1 VVRSLL
7 FTLSLV
13 LCFAGSSNAQPTDVR
28 FGAAS
33 VYAMATKLTGDSAC
47 WPVIVSVSERDAATN
62 SFILPARAQSQLK
75 DFSTLHHEV
84 IQARKNL
91 NRHIKSGAKVFA
103 TEELDSA
110 TVYMKRYDAE
120 VRNGNIPATRG
131 AGLSFIESVRTIERR
146 IAERRTEAID
156 AKLSQKTG
164 TVDKRK
170 GLLGLW
176 QSAFIG
182 DLFASYDG
190 VRTGAISFAQLFFI
204 DGVDVIVD
212 PNTTVVI
219 RESHLDKL
227 DQTVKRDIALMNG
240 SVLTKLSVKA
250 KETNNLSFRAGTSE
264 SIVKSGKFWATTV
277 QDKQAKLSNYDG
289 SIDLTASNVKIT
301 LQQNQGTVVEKGK
314 APLPP
319 INLLA
324 APQLKWERLDSVI
337 YAEKLNIQWTKI
349 EKAASYQVEVCS
361 NKNFDH
367 DIKRIPT
374 KIPSVQLKDI
384 PLSSMFVR
392 MQAVDIYGL
401 RGVDSP
407 IYRILRV
414 KDTQPPRIQIE
425 GWEMDRKY
433 TANDTLTVKG
443 KTKAEALCTVNGKKE
458 TIHSD
463 GSFFFRVPVKHPETT
478 LEIIVT
484 DQSGNRTIRK
494 LSLVAMEAEK
504 LFRIQWHDRADDMTV
519 YPQGE
524 SIEAHGTA
532 YPGVRVNASLR
543 DQHISVRTNSQGD
556 WALSIKAA
564 KGEALQLT
572 FESLEDEK
580 VIGSRSWKVE

>member
-1 VVRSLL
+1 M
-7 FTLSLV
+7 LSLF
-13 LCFAGSSNAQPTDVR
+13 LYIAGSSKAQPGDVR

-33 VYAMATKLTGDSAC
+33 VYIMAAKLTGDSTC
-47 WPVIVSVSERDAATN
+47 WPILVSVSERDAATN
-62 SFILPARAQSQLK
+62 SFILPARARNQLK
-75 DFSTLHHEV
+75 DFSNLHYEV
-84 IQARKNL
+84 TQARNNL
-91 NRHIKSGAKVFA
+91 NRQIKSGAKVFA
-103 TEELDSA
+103 TEDLDSA
-110 TVYMKRYDAE
+110 TVYLKSYDAE
-120 VRNGNIPATRG
+120 VRNGNIPASRG
-131 AGLSFIESVRTIERR
+131 VGLSFIESVRTIEKR

-190 VRTGAISFAQLFFI
+190 VRTGAISFAQLFFT
-204 DGVDVIVD
+204 DGVDVTVD

-240 SVLTKLSVKA
+240 SVFTKLSAKA
-250 KETNNLSFRAGTSE
+250 KETNTLSFRAGTSE

-301 LQQNQGTVVEKGK
+301 LQQNQGTVVERGK

-324 APQLKWERLDSVI
+324 APQLTWERLDSVI
-337 YAEKLNIQWTKI
+337 YAEKLRIQWTKI
-349 EKAASYQVEVCS
+349 EKASSYQVEVCS

-367 DIKRIPT
+367 DIKRLPT
-374 KIPSVQLKDI
+374 KTPSIQLNDI
-384 PLSSMFVR
+384 PLSSIYVR
-392 MQAVDIYGL
+392 LQAVDIYGL

-433 TANDTLTVKG
+433 TANDTVTIKG
-443 KTKAEALCTVNGKKE
+443 KTKAEAQCLVNGKKE
-458 TIHSD
+458 TIQSD

-494 LSLVAMEAEK
+494 LSLVSMEAEK
-504 LFRIQWHDRADDMTV
+504 LFRIQWHDRADALTV

-532 YPGVRVNASLR
+532 YPGVSVSAVHGGQR
-543 DQHISVRTNSQGD
+543 ISVRTNSQGD
-556 WALSIKAA
+556 WAISIKAV
-564 KGEALQLT
+564 KGETLQLT
-572 FESLEDEK
+572 FESLDDEK
-580 VIGSRSWKVE
+580 VIGSKSWKVE